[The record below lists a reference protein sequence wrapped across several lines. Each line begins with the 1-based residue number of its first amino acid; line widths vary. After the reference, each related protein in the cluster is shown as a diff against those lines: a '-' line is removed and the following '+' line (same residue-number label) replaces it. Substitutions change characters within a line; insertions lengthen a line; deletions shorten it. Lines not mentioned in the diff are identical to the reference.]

1 MDDRIRQRLVGATVL
16 VALGVIFLPMLFDTP
31 NRGWLGEDRPLI
43 PAPLQELQNL
53 AESARMAA
61 PPVVTEPEQS
71 DRSSSTNQPERSE
84 VRDPPARVADLPAPS
99 RSPRALS
106 PDPQLA
112 TWAVQVGSF
121 SSEENATRLRDKLR
135 KLGFRAYTEEHEEDG
150 KQATRVRVGPEL
162 DEERAKKLLEKLKA
176 KARIEGIVVRH
187 R

>member
-43 PAPLQELQNL
+43 PEPPDTLQQLRDE
-53 AESARMAA
+53 ARAA
-61 PPVVTEPEQS
+61 PPILAPATARPDDVS
-71 DRSSSTNQPERSE
+71 DSGAPERDE
-84 VRDPPARVADLPAPS
+84 PPPPVADLPAPAS
-99 RSPRALS
+99 APRAPS

-121 SSEENATRLRDKLR
+121 SSEANAVRLRDKLR
-135 KLGFRAYTEEHEEDG
+135 QLGFRAYTEVLEEDG

-162 DEERAKKLLEKLKA
+162 DEERAKTLREELKNKA
-176 KARIEGIVVRH
+176 KLEGIVVRH

>member
-1 MDDRIRQRLVGATVL
+1 MDDRIRQRLVGAIVL

-43 PAPLQELQNL
+43 PAPPQELQNL
-53 AESARMAA
+53 AESVRTAEPSPGTETPQLTAPITSNALAPGATNDSAA
-61 PPVVTEPEQS
+61 Q
-71 DRSSSTNQPERSE
+71 
-84 VRDPPARVADLPAPS
+84 VADIPAPS

-121 SSEENATRLRDKLR
+121 SSAENATRLRDKLR

-150 KQATRVRVGPEL
+150 KRATRVRVGPEL
-162 DEERAKKLLEKLKA
+162 DEERAKKLLSGLKA
-176 KARIEGIVVRH
+176 KAKIEGIVVRH